1 MNRKFFLIAITI
13 SAISSIVAYV
23 ATSNIYVCLAVLFV
37 YLFYLIFSVKNVLI
51 CYKNRIDRI
60 HECFNFTNS
69 FIISLSVNN
78 SLQIAYECATLNV
91 KSYLL
96 DETSHIEHLQINERI
111 SYLSNYF
118 SSDIYKMFLNII
130 SAYVD
135 QGGNIL
141 TMSETLIKELT
152 RIENETNEYSSLSKK
167 RIVEF
172 SSLWILT
179 YVILLFVRFALSQFY
194 DQISSSP
201 LFVGSICIFFIFV
214 LISIHLM
221 ITTFTQINFTL
232 RRKNNEKI

>member
-1 MNRKFFLIAITI
+1 MNRNLYLTAVAI
-13 SAISSIVAYV
+13 SVISSIVAYV
-23 ATSNIYVCLAVLFV
+23 ATSNIYVCFAILLV

-51 CYKNRIDRI
+51 CYKNRLDRI

-78 SLQIAYECATLNV
+78 SLQAAYECATLNA
-91 KSYLL
+91 KGYLL

-111 SYLSNYF
+111 NYLSNYF

-130 SAYVD
+130 NAYED

-167 RIVEF
+167 RIIEF

-194 DQISSSP
+194 NQISASP
-201 LFVGSICIFFIFV
+201 LFVGSICIFFVFV

-221 ITTFTQINFTL
+221 ITIFTQINFVL
-232 RRKNNEKI
+232 RRKTNEKV